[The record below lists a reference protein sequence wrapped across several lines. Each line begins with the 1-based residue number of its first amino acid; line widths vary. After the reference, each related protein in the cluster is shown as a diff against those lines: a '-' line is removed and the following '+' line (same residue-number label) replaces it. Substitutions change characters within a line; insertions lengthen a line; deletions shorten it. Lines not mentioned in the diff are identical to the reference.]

1 MKPVKQTCSRSDVIS
16 TLLGNIALQRDAAPV
31 CLHNGRSWLF
41 MLGVCYASISALQL
55 ADRHRLFC
63 PKQGPSTS
71 KLDWR
76 VSDQKAAKELA
87 NIIRQLRVGT
97 RRATFQIHRRKA
109 ALEVSLPG
117 SRHSSLSAGD
127 PEEPFAPAGVERQVS
142 ESSGHVKQPLNGSAS
157 SRAEL
162 QFTQNYRLLH
172 NGLRTSTIVESVFSA
187 GIGNPAP
194 GTFCP
199 AGRRDKWHHP
209 PTWLRERRPAP

>member
-127 PEEPFAPAGVERQVS
+127 PKRPSRFPDSGRSAKPGAFELEFSEPAIGDLNLPAMTRQ
-142 ESSGHVKQPLNGSAS
+142 
-157 SRAEL
+157 
-162 QFTQNYRLLH
+162 
-172 NGLRTSTIVESVFSA
+172 STMPRS
-187 GIGNPAP
+187 
-194 GTFCP
+194 
-199 AGRRDKWHHP
+199 
-209 PTWLRERRPAP
+209 